1 MSAPAP
7 AFRPV
12 STPRAFEAILLQLKE
27 AIGAGDLRAGDRLP
41 SERDLAERFRVS
53 RASVREALRV
63 LEALG
68 LVGTRRG
75 ADNGAVLLSEPGN
88 AFTTALDLLVA
99 LRHVPLAD
107 VVEFRV
113 MLETNAVR
121 RLASAGHSSAL
132 ETLRSL
138 LDQMAD
144 PRLEQP
150 QFHQL
155 DASFHVTLVRSAGNR
170 LVNLVE
176 TATDS
181 TLRSMIADV
190 ALVASDWSSVR
201 PRLIAEHQAIYD
213 AIAAADPGL
222 AEERAAAHVR
232 FWGASAPAG
241 STAHRHTSPP

>member
-1 MSAPAP
+1 MSAP
-7 AFRPV
+7 AFRPI

-27 AIGAGDLRAGDRLP
+27 AIGAGHLRAGSRLP
-41 SERDLAERFRVS
+41 SERELASQFGVS

-88 AFTTALDLLVA
+88 AFTTVLDLLVA

-121 RLASAGHSSAL
+121 RLASDPGSAL

-138 LDQMAD
+138 LDRMAD
-144 PRLEQP
+144 PALDQAS
-150 QFHQL
+150 FHQL

-176 TATDS
+176 TAADS
-181 TLRSMIADV
+181 TLRSLIADV
-190 ALVASDWSSVR
+190 ALVANDWSSVR

-213 AIAAADPGL
+213 AIAAAEAGL
-222 AEERAAAHVR
+222 AEERTAAHVR
-232 FWGASAPAG
+232 FWGDAVIAASHDL
-241 STAHRHTSPP
+241 S

>member
-1 MSAPAP
+1 MSLP

-27 AIGAGDLRAGDRLP
+27 AISAGTLRAGSRLP
-41 SERDLAERFRVS
+41 SERDLAVQFGVS

-88 AFTTALDLLVA
+88 AFTTVLDLLVA

-121 RLASAGHSSAL
+121 RLASHHGSDL

-138 LDQMAD
+138 LDRMAD
-144 PRLEQP
+144 PLLDQAS
-150 QFHQL
+150 FHQL

-176 TATDS
+176 TAADS
-181 TLRSMIADV
+181 TLRALVADV
-190 ALVASDWSSVR
+190 ALVANDWSTVR
-201 PRLIAEHQAIYD
+201 PRLMAEHQAIYD
-213 AIAAADPGL
+213 AVAAADPAL
-222 AEERAAAHVR
+222 AEERTAAHIR
-232 FWGASAPAG
+232 FWGEAVIAASP
-241 STAHRHTSPP
+241 

>member
-1 MSAPAP
+1 MSAP

-27 AIGAGDLRAGDRLP
+27 AIGTGALRAGSRLP
-41 SERDLAERFRVS
+41 SERDLATQFGVS

-88 AFTTALDLLVA
+88 AFTTVLDLLVA

-121 RLASAGHSSAL
+121 RLAVAHDAAL
-132 ETLRSL
+132 VALRAL
-138 LDQMAD
+138 LDQMAAPD
-144 PRLEQP
+144 LGQAE
-150 QFHQL
+150 FHQL

-176 TATDS
+176 TAADS
-181 TLRSMIADV
+181 TLRALIADV
-190 ALVASDWSSVR
+190 ALVANDWSSVR

-213 AIAAADPGL
+213 AVAAADPAL
-222 AEERAAAHVR
+222 AEERTAAHIR
-232 FWGASAPAG
+232 FWGDAVIAAATP
-241 STAHRHTSPP
+241 

>member
-1 MSAPAP
+1 MSAP

-27 AIGAGDLRAGDRLP
+27 AIAAGALRAGDRLP
-41 SERDLAERFRVS
+41 SERDLAEQFRVS

-88 AFTTALDLLVA
+88 AFTTMLDLLVA

-121 RLASAGHSSAL
+121 RLALASEPAAL
-132 ETLRSL
+132 DTLGAL
-138 LDQMAD
+138 LHRMAD
-144 PRLEQP
+144 PALDQAE
-150 QFHQL
+150 FHRL

-176 TATDS
+176 TAADS
-181 TLRSMIADV
+181 TLRALVADV
-190 ALVASDWSSVR
+190 ALVADDWSAVR

-213 AIAAADPGL
+213 AVAAADPGL
-222 AEERAAAHVR
+222 AEERTAVHIR
-232 FWGASAPAG
+232 FWGDAVIAAG
-241 STAHRHTSPP
+241 S

>member
-1 MSAPAP
+1 MSLP

-12 STPRAFEAILLQLKE
+12 STPRAFEAILHQMKE
-27 AIGAGDLRAGDRLP
+27 AIAAGTLRAGSRLP
-41 SERDLAERFRVS
+41 SERDLAVQFGVS

-88 AFTTALDLLVA
+88 AFTTVLDLLVA

-121 RLASAGHSSAL
+121 RLASHHSADL

-138 LDQMAD
+138 LDRMAD
-144 PRLEQP
+144 PSLDQAS
-150 QFHQL
+150 FHQL

-176 TATDS
+176 TAADS
-181 TLRSMIADV
+181 TLRALVADV
-190 ALVASDWSSVR
+190 ALVANDWSAVR
-201 PRLIAEHQAIYD
+201 PRLMAEHQAIYD
-213 AIAAADPGL
+213 AVAAADPAL
-222 AEERAAAHVR
+222 AEERTAEHIR
-232 FWGASAPAG
+232 FWGEAVIAASP
-241 STAHRHTSPP
+241 

>member
-1 MSAPAP
+1 MSAP
-7 AFRPV
+7 AFRPI

-27 AIGAGDLRAGDRLP
+27 AIGAGHLRAGSRLP
-41 SERDLAERFRVS
+41 SERELAAQFGVS

-88 AFTTALDLLVA
+88 AFTTVLDLLVA

-121 RLASAGHSSAL
+121 RLASEDHSSSL
-132 ETLRSL
+132 ERLGSL

-144 PRLEQP
+144 PLLEQP
-150 QFHQL
+150 EFHQL

-176 TATDS
+176 TAADS
-181 TLRSMIADV
+181 TLRSLIADV

-222 AEERAAAHVR
+222 AEERTAAHVR
-232 FWGASAPAG
+232 FWGNAVIAAAG
-241 STAHRHTSPP
+241 

>member
-1 MSAPAP
+1 MVAQADD
-7 AFRPV
+7 ALFRPV
-12 STPRAFEAILLQLKE
+12 RTGNPFEETVERLLQ
-27 AIGAGDLRAGDRLP
+27 AIKLGVVVPGDRLP
-41 SERDLAERFRVS
+41 SERDLAEQFGVS

-68 LVGTRRG
+68 IVGTRRG

-88 AFTTALDLLVA
+88 AFTTVLDLLVA

-121 RLASAGHSSAL
+121 RLAAVEHPAAL

-138 LDQMAD
+138 LDRMAD
-144 PRLEQP
+144 PAIEQAE
-150 QFHQL
+150 FHQF

-176 TATDS
+176 TAADS
-181 TLRSMIADV
+181 TLRALVTDV
-190 ALVASDWSSVR
+190 ALVANDWSAVR
-201 PRLIAEHQAIYD
+201 PRLITEHQRVYD
-213 AIAAADPGL
+213 AIEAADPAL
-222 AEERAAAHVR
+222 AEERLAAHIR
-232 FWGASAPAG
+232 FWGDAVIAAAG
-241 STAHRHTSPP
+241 A

>member
-1 MSAPAP
+1 MPAP

-12 STPRAFEAILLQLKE
+12 STPRAFEAILFQLKD
-27 AIGAGDLRAGDRLP
+27 AIAAGALRAGSRLP
-41 SERDLAERFRVS
+41 SERELASQFQVS

-68 LVGTRRG
+68 IVGTRRG

-88 AFTTALDLLVA
+88 AFTTVIDLLVA

-121 RLASAGHSSAL
+121 RLAAADHGASL
-132 ETLRSL
+132 ETLHSL
-138 LDQMAD
+138 LERMAD
-144 PRLEQP
+144 PSVGQAE
-150 QFHQL
+150 FHQL
-155 DASFHVTLVRSAGNR
+155 DAGFHVTLVRSAGNR

-176 TATDS
+176 TAADS
-181 TLRSMIADV
+181 TLRALITDV
-190 ALVASDWSSVR
+190 ALVANDWSSVR

-222 AEERAAAHVR
+222 AEERTASHVR
-232 FWGASAPAG
+232 FWGESVIAAG
-241 STAHRHTSPP
+241 R

>member
-1 MSAPAP
+1 MSLP

-27 AIGAGDLRAGDRLP
+27 AISAGTLRAGSRLP
-41 SERDLAERFRVS
+41 SERDLAVQFGVS

-75 ADNGAVLLSEPGN
+75 ADNGAVLLNEPGN
-88 AFTTALDLLVA
+88 AFTTVLDLLVA
-99 LRHVPLAD
+99 LRHVPLSD

-121 RLASAGHSSAL
+121 RLASHHSSDL

-138 LDQMAD
+138 LDRMAD
-144 PRLEQP
+144 PLLDQAS
-150 QFHQL
+150 FHQL

-176 TATDS
+176 TAADS
-181 TLRSMIADV
+181 TLRALITDV
-190 ALVASDWSSVR
+190 ALVADDWSSTR

-213 AIAAADPGL
+213 AIAAADPGS
-222 AEERAAAHVR
+222 AEDRTAEHIR
-232 FWGASAPAG
+232 FWGQAIIDAG
-241 STAHRHTSPP
+241 

>member
-1 MSAPAP
+1 MSAP

-12 STPRAFEAILLQLKE
+12 STPRAFEAILFQLKD
-27 AIGAGDLRAGDRLP
+27 AIGAGALRAGDRLP
-41 SERDLAERFRVS
+41 SERDLAEQFHVS

-68 LVGTRRG
+68 IIGTRRG

-88 AFTTALDLLVA
+88 AFTTVLDLLVA

-121 RLASAGHSSAL
+121 RLARPNAEPAAL
-132 ETLRSL
+132 ESLRSL
-138 LDQMAD
+138 LDRMAD
-144 PRLEQP
+144 PHLGQAE
-150 QFHQL
+150 FHQL

-176 TATDS
+176 TAADT
-181 TLRSMIADV
+181 TLRALVTDV
-190 ALVASDWSSVR
+190 ALVADDWSSVR

-213 AIAAADPGL
+213 AIATADPGL
-222 AEERAAAHVR
+222 AEERTAAHVR
-232 FWGASAPAG
+232 FWGDAVIAA
-241 STAHRHTSPP
+241 AH

>member
-1 MSAPAP
+1 MSAP

-27 AIGAGDLRAGDRLP
+27 AIAVGALRAGDRLP
-41 SERDLAERFRVS
+41 SERDLAEQFRVS

-68 LVGTRRG
+68 LIGTRRG
-75 ADNGAVLLSEPGN
+75 ADHGAVLLSEPGN
-88 AFTTALDLLVA
+88 AFTTVLDLLVA

-121 RLASAGHSSAL
+121 RLALASEPAAL

-138 LDQMAD
+138 LDRMAD
-144 PRLEQP
+144 PSLGQAE
-150 QFHQL
+150 FHQL

-176 TATDS
+176 TAADS
-181 TLRSMIADV
+181 TLRALITDV
-190 ALVASDWSSVR
+190 ALVANDWAAVR

-213 AIAAADPGL
+213 AVAAADPAL
-222 AEERAAAHVR
+222 AEERTAGHVR
-232 FWGASAPAG
+232 FWGDAVIAAAG
-241 STAHRHTSPP
+241 

>member
-1 MSAPAP
+1 MSAP

-12 STPRAFEAILLQLKE
+12 STPRAFEAILIQLKE
-27 AIGAGDLRAGDRLP
+27 SIGAGRLRAGSRLP
-41 SERDLAERFRVS
+41 SERDLAAQFQVS

-88 AFTTALDLLVA
+88 AFTTVLDLLVA

-121 RLASAGHSSAL
+121 RLSLTPSADL

-138 LDQMAD
+138 LDRMSD
-144 PRLEQP
+144 PELDQP
-150 QFHQL
+150 TFHQV
-155 DASFHVTLVRSAGNR
+155 DASFHVALVRSAGNR

-176 TATDS
+176 TAADS
-181 TLRSMIADV
+181 TLRALIADV
-190 ALVASDWSSVR
+190 ALVSSDWPTVR
-201 PRLIAEHQAIYD
+201 PRLMAEHEAIYA

-222 AEERAAAHVR
+222 AEERTAAHIR
-232 FWGASAPAG
+232 YWGEAVITAAG
-241 STAHRHTSPP
+241 

>member
-1 MSAPAP
+1 MSVP

-27 AIGAGDLRAGDRLP
+27 AIDAGALRAGDRLP
-41 SERDLAERFRVS
+41 SERDLAEQFRVS

-75 ADNGAVLLSEPGN
+75 ADHGAVLLSEPGN
-88 AFTTALDLLVA
+88 AFTTVLDLLVA

-121 RLASAGHSSAL
+121 RLALTSEPAAVD
-132 ETLRSL
+132 TLRSL
-138 LDQMAD
+138 LDRMAD
-144 PRLEQP
+144 PALDQAE
-150 QFHQL
+150 FHRL

-176 TATDS
+176 TAADS
-181 TLRSMIADV
+181 TLRALIADV
-190 ALVASDWSSVR
+190 ALVANDWTAVR

-213 AIAAADPGL
+213 AVAAADPGL
-222 AEERAAAHVR
+222 AEERTAVHIR
-232 FWGASAPAG
+232 FWGDAVIAA
-241 STAHRHTSPP
+241 AR

>member
-1 MSAPAP
+1 MSLP

-27 AIGAGDLRAGDRLP
+27 AISAGTLRAGSRLP
-41 SERDLAERFRVS
+41 SERDLATQFGVS

-68 LVGTRRG
+68 LVATRRG

-88 AFTTALDLLVA
+88 AFTTVLDLLVA
-99 LRHVPLAD
+99 RRRVPLAD

-121 RLASAGHSSAL
+121 RLASGGPDAAAV

-144 PRLEQP
+144 PAIDQTS
-150 QFHQL
+150 FHQL
-155 DASFHVTLVRSAGNR
+155 DASFHVTLVRSAGNP
-170 LVNLVE
+170 LLDLVE
-176 TATDS
+176 DAVDGLLRKIVTD
-181 TLRSMIADV
+181 L
-190 ALVASDWSSVR
+190 ALVAWDWDTTR
-201 PRLIAEHQAIYD
+201 PRLIAEHRAIHD
-213 AIAAADPGL
+213 ALVAGDGD
-222 AEERAAAHVR
+222 RAAALLTKHIR
-232 FWGASAPAG
+232 YWG
-241 STAHRHTSPP
+241 HRVHQA